1 MLTQDKAKELFEI
14 KDGVLFWKS
23 TGKNAG
29 GTNGVKAPYLRVC
42 VNKVRYMVHKVVY
55 LIHHGYMP
63 EFVDH
68 IDGNIKNNVIGNLR
82 DSTRSQNALNKKMRI
97 DSMTKVKNVT
107 RDKATGKYKIL
118 LTVNKTRKC
127 FGSYED
133 LELAELVA
141 IEAQSKFYG
150 AFASYSLKGN

>member
-14 KDGVLFWKS
+14 KDGVLFWKT
-23 TGKNAG
+23 TGKKAG
-29 GTNGVKAPYLRVC
+29 GTNGVKAPYFRVC

-55 LIHHGYMP
+55 LIHYGYMP

-68 IDGNIKNNVIGNLR
+68 IDGNIKNNVIDNLR

-107 RDKATGKYKIL
+107 RDKTTGKYKIL
-118 LTVNKTRKC
+118 LTVNKARKC